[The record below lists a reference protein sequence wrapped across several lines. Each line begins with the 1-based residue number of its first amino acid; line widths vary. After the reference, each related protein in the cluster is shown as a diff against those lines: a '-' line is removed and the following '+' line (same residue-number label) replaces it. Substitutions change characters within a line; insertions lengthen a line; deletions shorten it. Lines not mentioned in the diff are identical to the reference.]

1 MRFPCTVR
9 GYGGSR
15 APYVHMADG
24 GREPYVERAYDSSAP
39 YVGRAHEGFLGTTPE
54 EIQEAVNVNVVGAFA
69 FVRETILGFKDLP
82 IYFSFRG
89 TLLFT
94 GATEREEDDFLL
106 ATGRF
111 GIRAR
116 SQSLSK
122 VFGKQDIHSF

>member
-1 MRFPCTVR
+1 MRFPCTVC

-15 APYVHMADG
+15 APYVHTADG
-24 GREPYVERAYDSSAP
+24 GREPYVERAYGSSAP

-54 EIQEAVNVNVVGAFA
+54 EIQEAVNVNVVGA
-69 FVRETILGFKDLP
+69 
-82 IYFSFRG
+82 
-89 TLLFT
+89 
-94 GATEREEDDFLL
+94 TEREEDDFLL
-106 ATGRF
+106 ASGRF